1 MQYFR
6 YMVDKQDQRW
16 LRAEAAILQAY
27 TRALEDPK
35 NANQISVTS
44 LAREAGINKA
54 TFYLHYRD
62 LAQLRGAYLSTQVAK
77 LVEAMAYLDKFFM
90 QPREFA
96 VRFSD
101 DAFARLAP
109 LLEDP
114 IFARELTSQLVGK
127 LQELAVGQIGELD
140 QSQTKLL
147 WFICGGLVT
156 LISVPGHRP
165 EDVETVLGDFL
176 AALDQYRQ
184 SFSTR
189 QVAAW

>member
-1 MQYFR
+1 MR
-6 YMVDKQDQRW
+6 
-16 LRAEAAILQAY
+16 
-27 TRALEDPK
+27 
-35 NANQISVTS
+35 
-44 LAREAGINKA
+44 
-54 TFYLHYRD
+54 
-62 LAQLRGAYLSTQVAK
+62 
-77 LVEAMAYLDKFFM
+77 
-90 QPREFA
+90 FA
-96 VRFSD
+96 D
-101 DAFARLAP
+101 DSFARLAP

-127 LQELAVGQIGELD
+127 LQEFAVGQIGELD

-189 QVAAW
+189 QVTAW

>member
-1 MQYFR
+1 
-6 YMVDKQDQRW
+6 MVDKQDQRW

-27 TRALEDPK
+27 SHALEDPK
-35 NANQISVTS
+35 HANQISVTS

-77 LVEAMAYLDKFFM
+77 LVEAMDYLDKFFM

-156 LISVPGHRP
+156 LISVPGHTQP
-165 EDVETVLGDFL
+165 VEVEAVLGDFL
-176 AALDQYRQ
+176 AALNQYRQ

-189 QVAAW
+189 QVTAWWG

>member
-35 NANQISVTS
+35 HANQISVTS

-77 LVEAMAYLDKFFM
+77 LVEAMDYLDKFFM

>member
-77 LVEAMAYLDKFFM
+77 LVEAMDYLDKFFM

>member
-1 MQYFR
+1 
-6 YMVDKQDQRW
+6 MVDKQDQRW

-27 TRALEDPK
+27 SHALEDPK
-35 NANQISVTS
+35 HANQISVTS

-77 LVEAMAYLDKFFM
+77 LVEAMDYLDKFFM

-96 VRFSD
+96 VCFTD
-101 DAFARLAP
+101 DSFTRLAP

-127 LQELAVGQIGELD
+127 LQEIAVEQIGELD

-156 LISVPGHRP
+156 LISVPGHTQP
-165 EDVETVLGDFL
+165 VEVEAVLGDFL
-176 AALDQYRQ
+176 AALNQYRQ

-189 QVAAW
+189 QVTAW

>member
-1 MQYFR
+1 
-6 YMVDKQDQRW
+6 MVDKQDQRW

-27 TRALEDPK
+27 SHALEDPK
-35 NANQISVTS
+35 HANQISVTS

-77 LVEAMAYLDKFFM
+77 LVEAMDYLDKFFM

-96 VRFSD
+96 VRFAD
-101 DAFARLAP
+101 DGFTRLAP

-114 IFARELTSQLVGK
+114 IFARELTAQLVGK

-140 QSQTKLL
+140 QPQTKLL

-156 LISVPGHRP
+156 LISVPGHTP
-165 EDVETVLGDFL
+165 AEVETMLGDFL
-176 AALDQYRQ
+176 AALKQYSQ
-184 SFSTR
+184 SFSMR
-189 QVAAW
+189 QVTTW

>member
-1 MQYFR
+1 
-6 YMVDKQDQRW
+6 MVDKQDQRW

-27 TRALEDPK
+27 SHALEDPK
-35 NANQISVTS
+35 HANQISVTS

-77 LVEAMAYLDKFFM
+77 LVEAMDYLDKFFM

-114 IFARELTSQLVGK
+114 IFERELTSQLVGK
-127 LQELAVGQIGELD
+127 LQEIAVEQIGELD

-156 LISVPGHRP
+156 LIR
-165 EDVETVLGDFL
+165 FL
-176 AALDQYRQ
+176 AHPASR
-184 SFSTR
+184 SGSCAGGFSGGPKSIPSKFFYAPSYCLVR
-189 QVAAW
+189 LAIR

>member
-16 LRAEAAILQAY
+16 LRAETAILQAY

-35 NANQISVTS
+35 SANQISVTS

-77 LVEAMAYLDKFFM
+77 LVEAMDYLDKFFM
-90 QPREFA
+90 QPREFT

-127 LQELAVGQIGELD
+127 LQEVAVGQIGELD
-140 QSQTKLL
+140 QSQIKML

-156 LISVPGHRP
+156 LILVPGHTP
-165 EDVETVLGDFL
+165 ADVETVLGDFL
-176 AALDQYRQ
+176 AALNQYRQ

-189 QVAAW
+189 QVVAW

>member
-27 TRALEDPK
+27 SRALEDPK
-35 NANQISVTS
+35 HANQISVTS

-77 LVEAMAYLDKFFM
+77 LVEAMGYLDKFFM

-96 VRFSD
+96 VRFAD
-101 DAFARLAP
+101 DSFVRLAP

-127 LQELAVGQIGELD
+127 LQELAVEQIGELD

-165 EDVETVLGDFL
+165 EDVEAVLGDFL
-176 AALDQYRQ
+176 TALNQYRQ

-189 QVAAW
+189 QVTAW

>member
-1 MQYFR
+1 
-6 YMVDKQDQRW
+6 MVDKQDQRW

-27 TRALEDPK
+27 SHALEDPK
-35 NANQISVTS
+35 HANQISVTS

-77 LVEAMAYLDKFFM
+77 LVEAMDYLDKFFM

-96 VRFSD
+96 VRFTD
-101 DAFARLAP
+101 DSFARLAP

-127 LQELAVGQIGELD
+127 LQEIAVEQIGELD

-147 WFICGGLVT
+147 WFICGGLVA
-156 LISVPGHRP
+156 LISVPGHTQP
-165 EDVETVLGDFL
+165 LEVEAVLGDFL
-176 AALDQYRQ
+176 AALNQYRQ

-189 QVAAW
+189 QVTAW

>member
-1 MQYFR
+1 
-6 YMVDKQDQRW
+6 MVDKQDQRW

-27 TRALEDPK
+27 SRALEDPK
-35 NANQISVTS
+35 HANQISVTS

-77 LVEAMAYLDKFFM
+77 LVEAMGYLDKFFM

-96 VRFSD
+96 VRFAD
-101 DAFARLAP
+101 DSFVRLAP

-127 LQELAVGQIGELD
+127 LQELAVEQIGELD

-156 LISVPGHRP
+156 LISVPGHTQP
-165 EDVETVLGDFL
+165 VEVEAVLGDFL
-176 AALDQYRQ
+176 AALNQYRQ

-189 QVAAW
+189 QVTAW